1 MGEEVIMRLR
11 YYLGTF
17 LIIMFLFISLPEA
30 WAGRVLYDDFS
41 GEIIDNSKWLGS
53 EAVLQTHSFGML
65 ISKIR
70 NTPED
75 GSKALPVYFQE
86 PEYINSIE
94 CKVKVVKAD
103 LDTGY
108 GASSI
113 AGIEGYFYNS
123 ILPEEES
130 EDTSNNGNVAA
141 AIYIG
146 NRGNG
151 PEAFWTVREV
161 TEEGIQERGSGTLIG
176 PGVLELNKDY
186 SVVKISY
193 DGENSFE
200 FTIDNVTDSFTGPER
215 QREAIEPYKYL
226 ITAVNSSGG
235 SGTGYMSVLFDEVY
249 INDSSTVY
257 DTFDTIPPMLDLTK
271 WQNVEERLEV
281 SDGKLCMDVQ
291 ASGSTV
297 TTENRLKERPDYL
310 EAKINIKGTSWVS
323 EGAMGRARIVGWY
336 YNESH
341 GPGSGYY
348 YDKYYGNVLARNWI
362 VFDSDKNLKAAVSV
376 TRYNSSDYS
385 SYTELFHKEF
395 NTPIEFNTDYIL
407 SIEFTGSSLIFT
419 CNDESARYQIS
430 SDVYEPYNKS
440 RWLESRVDADSGKSG
455 YIMARFDDV
464 YTGDSE
470 GESEITFTTPA
481 NNAVDVNVDE
491 SISATFRRALDR
503 TTVTTETFLVHD
515 GAINIDG
522 VVKSVGNVATFK
534 PLSPLDHDTKHTATI
549 TEGVK
554 DFGGNSINHSYT
566 WSFTTESGSG
576 GNGGCFIATAAYGS
590 PMAKDVVLLQ
600 EFRDNI
606 LTNNSVGKMFVR
618 FYYKFSP
625 PIANYIGGSEGLRFV
640 VRCSLVPF
648 VYGVKYPKTFVFALI
663 LTIIAITWKINRG
676 RLGALDNE
684 VKRE

>member
-1 MGEEVIMRLR
+1 MRLR

-17 LIIMFLFISLPEA
+17 LIIMFLFISLPGA

-41 GEIIDNSKWLGS
+41 GEIIDNSKWIGS
-53 EAVLQTHSFGML
+53 EAVLKVDPFRKKL
-65 ISKIR
+65 ISKIS
-70 NTPED
+70 NTPEN
-75 GSKALPVYFQE
+75 GTQAVSVNFQE
-86 PEYINSIE
+86 PESIDSIE
-94 CKVKVVKAD
+94 CELTVIKAD

-113 AGIEGYFYNS
+113 AGIEGYFYNTQS
-123 ILPEEES
+123 S
-130 EDTSNNGNVAA
+130 GTSSTGDITA

-151 PEAFWTVREV
+151 LEAFWTVREF
-161 TEEGIQERGSGTLIG
+161 TEGGIEERGSGTLIG
-176 PGVLELNKDY
+176 PGILELSKGY
-186 SVVKISY
+186 SVVKIFY

-200 FTIDNVTDSFTGPER
+200 FTVDDVTNSFTGPQR

-226 ITAVNSSGG
+226 ITGVSSSGG
-235 SGTGYMSVLFDEVY
+235 SGKGYMSALFDKVY

-257 DTFDTIPPMLDLTK
+257 DTFDAMTLDQTK
-271 WQNVEERLEV
+271 WQNLEDV
-281 SDGKLCMDVQ
+281 LEISDGKLCMDSQVN
-291 ASGSTV
+291 GSTSALQ
-297 TTENRLKERPDYL
+297 NRLREKPDYL
-310 EAKINIKGTSWVS
+310 EVKINIKDSSWVS

-348 YDKYYGNVLARNWI
+348 YDGYLGNVLARNWI
-362 VFDSDKNLKAAVSV
+362 VFDYNDKLKAIASV
-376 TRYNSSDYS
+376 TRFNSSDTT
-385 SYTELFHKEF
+385 SYTPLFHKEF

-407 SIEFTGSSLIFT
+407 SIEFTGSSLIFK
-419 CNDESARYQIS
+419 CNGESARYQIS
-430 SDVYEPYNKS
+430 GDVYEPYDKS

-481 NNAVDVNVDE
+481 DKAVDVNVDE
-491 SISATFRRALDR
+491 SISATFLRALDR
-503 TTVTTETFLVHD
+503 TTVTTETFLVSN
-515 GAINIDG
+515 GTTNIDG
-522 VVKSVGNVATFK
+522 EVTSLGNVAIFK
-534 PLSPLDHDTKHTATI
+534 PLSPLDHDTKYTATI

-554 DFGGNSINHSYT
+554 DFGGNLIISNYT
-566 WSFTTESGSG
+566 WSFTTESGSGG

-590 PMAKDVVLLQ
+590 PMAKDVVLLK

-606 LTNNSVGKMFVR
+606 LINNSIGRMFVR
-618 FYYKFSP
+618 FYYTFSP

-640 VRCSLVPF
+640 IRCSLVPF

-663 LTIIAITWKINRG
+663 ITIIAITWKINRM
-676 RLGALDNE
+676 RLRGI
-684 VKRE
+684 RQ

>member
-1 MGEEVIMRLR
+1 MRLR

-17 LIIMFLFISLPEA
+17 LILMFFFISLPEA

-41 GEIIDNSKWLGS
+41 GEIIDNSKWLGP
-53 EAVLQTHSFGML
+53 ETVLQVHSFGML
-65 ISKIR
+65 ISKVG

-75 GSKALPVYFQE
+75 GAKALPVYFRE

-113 AGIEGYFYNS
+113 AGIEGHFYNS

-146 NRGNG
+146 DRGNG
-151 PEAFWTVREV
+151 LEAFWTVREV
-161 TEEGIQERGSGTLIG
+161 TEGGVEERGSGTLIG

-186 SVVKISY
+186 SVVKIFY

-200 FTIDNVTDSFTGPER
+200 FTIDDVTGSFTGPER
-215 QREAIEPYKYL
+215 QREALEPYKYL
-226 ITAVNSSGG
+226 LTAVNSSEG
-235 SGTGYMSVLFDEVY
+235 SGKGYMSVLFDEVY

-271 WQNVEERLEV
+271 WQSVEERLEV

-291 ASGSTV
+291 ASGSIV
-297 TTENRLKERPDYL
+297 TTENRLKEKPDYL
-310 EAKINIKGTSWVS
+310 EAKINIKDTSWVS
-323 EGAMGRARIVGWY
+323 EGAMGRARIAGWY

-348 YDKYYGNVLARNWI
+348 YSRYLGNVLARNWI
-362 VFDSDKNLKAAVSV
+362 VFDSDNNLKAAVSV

-385 SYTELFHKEF
+385 SYTELFHKEL

-407 SIEFTGSSLIFT
+407 SIEFTGSSLIFK

-430 SDVYEPYNKS
+430 GDVYEPYDKS

-470 GESEITFTTPA
+470 GESEITFTNPA
-481 NNAVDVNVDE
+481 DNAIDVNVDE
-491 SISATFRRALDR
+491 SISATFLRALDR
-503 TTVTTETFLVHD
+503 TTVTTETFLVSN
-515 GAINIDG
+515 GTTNIDG
-522 VVKSVGNVATFK
+522 EVKSRGNVAIFK
-534 PLSPLDHDTKHTATI
+534 PLSPLDHDTKYTATI

-554 DFGGNSINHSYT
+554 DFGGNLINSSYT
-566 WSFTTESGSG
+566 WSFTTESGSGG

-590 PMAKDVVLLQ
+590 PMEKDVVLLK

-606 LTNNSVGKMFVR
+606 LINNSIGRMFVR
-618 FYYKFSP
+618 FYYNFSP
-625 PIANYIGGSEGLRFV
+625 PIANYIGRSEGLRFV
-640 VRCSLVPF
+640 ARCSLVPF
-648 VYGVKYPKTFVFALI
+648 VYGVKYPKTFIFALI
-663 LTIIAITWKINRG
+663 LTIIAITWKINRR
-676 RLGALDNE
+676 RLR
-684 VKRE
+684 VIRQ